1 MLLLLLFLLLS
12 AGGSGGVLIDFRSP
26 ATPSAKICSALAE
39 TARSNRF
46 SHFHLMRYVGEAKAV
61 CKSVAKNT
69 TEP

>member
-1 MLLLLLFLLLS
+1 MLLS
-12 AGGSGGVLIDFRSP
+12 AGGSAGVLIDSRSP
-26 ATPSAKICSALAE
+26 ATLCASAKFRSALAE

-61 CKSVAKNT
+61 CKSVAKDT